1 MSASGKRGSRAKA
14 SVTSI
19 AGDKGAQ
26 TLPDRSA
33 LMKLAKSKKT
43 ANDYSK
49 AGPSIVQNGTTIMG
63 ETQE

>member
-1 MSASGKRGSRAKA
+1 
-14 SVTSI
+14 
-19 AGDKGAQ
+19 
-26 TLPDRSA
+26 
-33 LMKLAKSKKT
+33 MKLAKSKKT